1 MKTIKVW
8 DIFIR
13 VFHWSLVASIIVQ
26 LITAESLKNVHATVG
41 YFIFIMLLIRIVWG
55 FVGSKHARFSDFIYP
70 PKDILDYL
78 KGIFKGNPKHYI
90 GHNPAGGAMVIA
102 LLFCLLLTTFA
113 GLKTLGAQGK
123 GPLANLS
130 LSPVNEAY
138 ADRDRDKR
146 RADSEDHDDRKY
158 KREDRNE
165 GENAGKKEHFW
176 KEIHEFFVGAL
187 IFLIVI
193 HICGVIVSSYLHRE
207 NLILAMITG
216 KKKV

>member
-41 YFIFIMLLIRIVWG
+41 YFIVIMLLMRIVWG

-78 KGIFKGNPKHYI
+78 KGIFKGKPKHYI

-113 GLKTLGAQGK
+113 GLKTLGAHGK

-138 ADRDRDKR
+138 ADRDRDKSH
-146 RADSEDHDDRKY
+146 ADREDHDDRKY
-158 KREDRNE
+158 NREDRKEND
-165 GENAGKKEHFW
+165 NAGGKEHFW
-176 KEIHEFFVGAL
+176 KEIHEFFVGVL
-187 IFLIVI
+187 LFLIVI

-207 NLILAMITG
+207 NFILAMITG

>member
-13 VFHWSLVASIIVQ
+13 VFHWSLVVSIIVQ

-41 YFIFIMLLIRIVWG
+41 YFIVIMLLIRIVWG

-102 LLFCLLLTTFA
+102 LLLCLLLTTFA

-123 GPLANLS
+123 GPFAKLS
-130 LSPVNEAY
+130 LSLVNEA
-138 ADRDRDKR
+138 
-146 RADSEDHDDRKY
+146 
-158 KREDRNE
+158 
-165 GENAGKKEHFW
+165 
-176 KEIHEFFVGAL
+176 
-187 IFLIVI
+187 
-193 HICGVIVSSYLHRE
+193 
-207 NLILAMITG
+207 
-216 KKKV
+216 